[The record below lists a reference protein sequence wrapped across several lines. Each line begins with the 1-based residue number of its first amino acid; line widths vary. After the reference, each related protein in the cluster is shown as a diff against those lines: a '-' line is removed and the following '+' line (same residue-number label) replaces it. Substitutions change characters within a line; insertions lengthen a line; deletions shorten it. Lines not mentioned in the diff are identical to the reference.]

1 MLILYHCKF
10 KRKYHNVNE
19 YTNVFICMILYLSER
34 INYVLSITYNDIL
47 KCPVKP
53 GLRAQWN
60 VIL

>member
-1 MLILYHCKF
+1 MLFNITVNVLRKF
-10 KRKYHNVNE
+10 HNVNE

-34 INYVLSITYNDIL
+34 INYVLSITYNDNL

-53 GLRAQWN
+53 GLRTHWN